1 MIGAPAM
8 GTERLVAPLASAGD
22 VPLLQAVLDASP
34 DYHLLTEG
42 APARPGA
49 ASELFADAEMDE
61 DRALWVLRLRE
72 VSQVAGLLD
81 VQLHWPDPG
90 AAHVRLLL
98 LRPALQGRGLGTE
111 AVRALEALLRS
122 EGFRILRLS
131 VPHENGP
138 ARAFWE
144 RVGFAPAA
152 ELAERVT
159 VYEKVL

>member
-1 MIGAPAM
+1 MMPASAIGS
-8 GTERLVAPLASAGD
+8 ERLVAVRASADD
-22 VPLLQAVLDASP
+22 VPVLQAVLDASS

-49 ASELFADAEMDE
+49 ASELFADADADE
-61 DRALWVLRLRE
+61 DRALWVLRLRQAP
-72 VSQVAGLLD
+72 QVAGLLD

-98 LRPALQGRGLGTE
+98 LCPTLQGRGLGKE
-111 AVRALEALLRS
+111 AVRALESLLRS
-122 EGFRILRLS
+122 EGFLALRLS
-131 VPHENGP
+131 VPHENRP

-159 VYEKVL
+159 VYEKLL